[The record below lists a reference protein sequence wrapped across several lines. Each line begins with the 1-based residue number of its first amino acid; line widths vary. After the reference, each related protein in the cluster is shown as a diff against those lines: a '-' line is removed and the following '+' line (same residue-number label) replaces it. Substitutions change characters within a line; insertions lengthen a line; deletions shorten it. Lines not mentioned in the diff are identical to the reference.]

1 MGRCLTLCE
10 RTCSMSES
18 NKVLGW
24 LGLAVTVVAV
34 AAVSVAVTEY
44 CSEDAVDPL
53 LEIVF
58 EV

>member
-1 MGRCLTLCE
+1 
-10 RTCSMSES
+10 MSES